1 MNVPIKWLKDFVDIN
16 ISVEELCDALTLSG
30 SKVES
35 IEKLGEEISN
45 VVVGK
50 IISIQKHPD
59 ADKLVVTK
67 VDTGAN
73 TIQIVTGAHN
83 IAEGDYIPVALHG
96 STLPGGVKIKKGKL
110 RGIESEGMMC
120 SIQELGLTKHDYP
133 EADEDGI
140 FILNKQKNIDK
151 FNLGQD
157 VKEIVGLDDTVV
169 EFEITS
175 NRPDCLSV
183 LGIARETAATL
194 KTELKKPVIL
204 VNEQEGKVCNYA
216 EVEIKAPDLCSRY
229 AARIVKDVKIA
240 PSPEWMRK
248 RLRAAGIRPIN
259 NIVDITNYVMLEL
272 GQPMHAFDLSYI
284 KDSKIIVR
292 RADDGEIMKT
302 LDGQERKLDSS
313 MLVIAD
319 SEKPIAI
326 AGVMGGENSEVIF
339 GTETI
344 FLESANFNGISVRM
358 TAKKIGIRT
367 EASGRFEKGLD
378 VENVITAIDRA
389 AQLIE
394 ELGAGKVCSGI
405 IDCFPNKK
413 DNKELQLRP
422 DRINAFLGTSIDEN
436 VMIDILESLEFKV
449 DKASMKVT
457 VPSFRGD
464 IEGEADIAEE
474 IARLYNYNNIEATLL
489 KGKAATMGRKT
500 IKQKIE
506 DIIKNTMI
514 SCGLSEAYTYSFTSP
529 KVLDKLK
536 LADDSQL
543 RKVITIS
550 NPLGEDYSIMR
561 TTTIPEMLGVISR
574 NYNRRIEKAGFFE
587 LSYVYLPDEL
597 PIKELPLEKQV
608 LTLGQYGDTDFY
620 DIKGIVEELLNILKI
635 KDYKFVPEKNNNTF
649 HPGRTAKLL
658 IGGEYVGLIG
668 EIHPEVSEEFE
679 TPERTYV
686 GIIDIEP
693 LINKTIMEVEYKQ
706 LPKHPVVTRDIAI
719 LVNNEALAG
728 DIEQLIKESSGKIF
742 ESIKLFDVY
751 KGKQV
756 PEGFKSMAYS
766 IAFRADDRTLTDD
779 EVNKSMGKII
789 AALEK
794 NFNAKLRE

>member
-204 VNEQEGKVCNYA
+204 VNEQEGKACNYA

-319 SEKPIAI
+319 GEKPIAI